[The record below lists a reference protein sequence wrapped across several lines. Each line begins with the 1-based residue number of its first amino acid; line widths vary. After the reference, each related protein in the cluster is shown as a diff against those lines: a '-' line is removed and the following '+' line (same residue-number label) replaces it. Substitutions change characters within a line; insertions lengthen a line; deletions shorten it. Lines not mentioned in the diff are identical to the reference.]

1 MMTAFSFFSHLG
13 VGFLGFILAV
23 FVTCIVLVKK
33 NGEKY
38 AASQE
43 EVKKEK
49 YSRYVKNNSDK
60 EETDNEDSLVSPL
73 EAEGEAL
80 SPKE

>member
-1 MMTAFSFFSHLG
+1 MTVFNFFAHLG
-13 VGFLGFILAV
+13 IGFLGFILAV

-43 EVKKEK
+43 EVKKER
-49 YSRYVKNNSDK
+49 YSRYTEDNEND
-60 EETDNEDSLVSPL
+60 TDNSLVSPL
-73 EAEGEAL
+73 EVEGEAL